1 MTASE
6 LPFFPVVIDLNSN
19 SQEDVMLNK
28 TIEAKSETVG
38 DVTHEVKSDTSRRKF
53 LTGAA
58 AMSAVALAACGKT
71 EAPKPAATPAAP
83 EVSVKPSTIVL
94 KMQGAWGAKDIFNE
108 MAQEYVARVNDMSGG
123 RLRIDYLNAGS
134 VVKPF
139 EVTDAVSN
147 GVLDAGHTV
156 PVYWYGKS
164 KVASLFGSGPING
177 CDAHQTLGWIYRGG
191 GLELYQELLKKLN
204 LNYTGFFAMPMPT
217 QPLGWF
223 KNAITS
229 SAQIKGLKYRTV
241 GLAADL
247 FQEMGAKVTQL
258 PGGEIIPALEKGVI
272 DAFEFNNPTSDMRFG
287 AQDVIKNYM
296 MGSFHQAMEFFEIVF
311 NQKRW
316 DAIPKDLQAILR
328 YGVEAAS
335 SANFWTG
342 LKNYSEDLQTLVE
355 KHKVNVVRTP
365 RSVFQDQLKAWD
377 VLTKKLSDEDPFFA
391 KVVESQRQWAKKVA
405 YYWFVN
411 DAEYKMGYEH
421 VFKTKIPS

>member
-1 MTASE
+1 
-6 LPFFPVVIDLNSN
+6 
-19 SQEDVMLNK
+19 MLNQ
-28 TIEAKSETVG
+28 TIEAKSETQS
-38 DVTHEVKSDTSRRKF
+38 DVARDLTREVNSDASRRKF

-58 AMSAVALAACGKT
+58 AMSAVALAACAKEEPKKT
-71 EAPKPAATPAAP
+71 AAEAPAVA
-83 EVSVKPSTIVL
+83 VKPSVIVL
-94 KMQGAWGAKDIFNE
+94 KMQGSWGAKDIFNE
-108 MAQEYVARVNDMSGG
+108 MAQEYVTRVNEMAGG
-123 RLRIDYLNAGS
+123 RLRIDYLNAGA

-139 EVTDAVSN
+139 EVMDAVSN

-177 CDAHQTLGWIYRGG
+177 CDAHQTLAWIYRGG

-204 LNYTGFFAMPMPT
+204 LNVTGFFAMPMPT

-223 KNAITS
+223 KNPVK
-229 SAQIKGLKYRTV
+229 SAADIKGLKYRTV

-272 DAFEFNNPTSDMRFG
+272 DAFEFNNPSSDMRFG

-296 MGSFHQAMEFFEIVF
+296 MGSFHQAMEFFEIIF
-311 NQKRW
+311 NQKKW

-335 SANFWTG
+335 SSNFWTAM
-342 LKNYSEDLQTLVE
+342 KNYSDDLQILME
-355 KHKVNVVRTP
+355 KHKVNVLRTP
-365 RSVFQDQLKAWD
+365 KSVFQDQLKAWD
-377 VLTKKLSDEDPFFA
+377 ILSKKLSDEDPFFK
-391 KVVESQRQWAKKVA
+391 KVADSQLAWAKKVA
-405 YYWFVN
+405 YYWNVN
-411 DAEYKMGYEH
+411 DADFKMGYEH
-421 VFKTKIPS
+421 VFKTKFPA